1 MDPNYPTRRYF
12 LFAGKK
18 IRKNLSGASESNI
31 SDAILNQTYLKKRT
45 KLRRLQM
52 ADVGSASNRRDPIKS
67 SGDYFHSLSVYCS
80 TVSLIWQMIAFL
92 RVLDRGKSVLTCFPR
107 IINV

>member
-18 IRKNLSGASESNI
+18 NRKNLSGASESNI

-52 ADVGSASNRRDPIKS
+52 ADDGSASNRRDPIKS
-67 SGDYFHSLSVYCS
+67 SGDYFHSLRLLFHREFDLADDSFSKGV
-80 TVSLIWQMIAFL
+80 
-92 RVLDRGKSVLTCFPR
+92 R
-107 IINV
+107 